1 MSAVGISN
9 VAKYYGKV
17 AALENVS
24 MTIEDGE
31 FFGLLGPSGGG
42 KTTLLRSIAGFVEPD
57 KGEITISG
65 KPVSNIPI
73 NKRDIGM
80 MFQNYALFPHLTVAE
95 NIGFGLSVRS
105 RPKAEIAERVKHL
118 LDLVQLRGFEDRKPK
133 QMSGGQQQRIALA
146 RALSTDP
153 KVLLLDEPLGALDKK
168 LREEMQFELKQIQRN
183 VGITTVFVTHDQE
196 EALTL
201 SDRIA
206 IMNGGRVEQIGAPR
220 EIYERPRTAFAASFL
235 GTANFFQG
243 VVSGRGDG
251 LTRITLPDGQTIFTT
266 DEAPEGATVTAA
278 VRPEKLLAGPAGSV
292 EAGGRSNAI
301 QGRVT
306 AEVFAGNSVT
316 YKVDAA
322 GKPVTVYVQNRMG
335 DRFETDQ
342 PVALS
347 WKADHTILVAA

>member
-1 MSAVGISN
+1 MSTVGIDN

-17 AALENVS
+17 VALENIS
-24 MTIEDGE
+24 MTIQDGE

-42 KTTLLRSIAGFVEPD
+42 KTTLLRSIAGFIQPD
-57 KGEITISG
+57 KGEITIAG
-65 KPVSNIPI
+65 KEVSNIPI

-95 NIGFGLSVRS
+95 NIGFGLSVRRRS
-105 RPKAEIAERVKHL
+105 KAEITEQVRHL
-118 LDLVQLRGFEDRKPK
+118 LQLVRLPGFEDRKPK

-146 RALSTDP
+146 RALSTNP

-168 LREEMQFELKQIQRN
+168 LREEMQFELKQIQRD

-206 IMNGGRVEQIGAPR
+206 IMNGGNVEQIGTPR

-235 GTANFFQG
+235 GAANFFEG
-243 VVSGRGDG
+243 VVAGRGGG
-251 LTRITLPDGQTIFTT
+251 LTRVILADGQSIFTS
-266 DEAPEGATVTAA
+266 DQAPEGASVILA
-278 VRPEKLLAGPAGSV
+278 VRPEKFLAGSV
-292 EAGGRSNAI
+292 ADSKPAEALNVI
-301 QGRVT
+301 QGTVT
-306 AEVFAGNSVT
+306 AEVFTGNSVT

-322 GKPVTVYVQNRMG
+322 GKPLMIYVQNRTG
-335 DRFETDQ
+335 ERLEPHQ
-342 PVALS
+342 PIVLT
-347 WKADHTILVAA
+347 WRADHTTLVAA

>member
-17 AALENVS
+17 AALDDVS
-24 MTIEDGE
+24 MTVQDGE

-42 KTTLLRSIAGFVEPD
+42 KTTLLRAIAGFVEPD
-57 KGEITISG
+57 RGEITIAG
-65 KPVSNIPI
+65 KAVSNIPI

-95 NIGFGLSVRS
+95 NIGFGLSVRH
-105 RPKAEIAERVKHL
+105 RPKAEIAERVRQL
-118 LDLVQLRGFEDRKPK
+118 LELVRLSGFEGRKPK

-146 RALSTDP
+146 RALSTNP

-168 LREEMQFELKQIQRN
+168 LREEMQFELKQIQRD

-220 EIYERPRTAFAASFL
+220 DIYERPRTAFAASFL
-235 GTANFFQG
+235 GTANFFEG

-251 LTRITLPDGQTIFTT
+251 VTRIELPDGQAIFTT
-266 DEAPEGATVTAA
+266 DEAPAGARVTAA
-278 VRPEKLLAGPAGSV
+278 VRPEKLLAGPVGAQGQ
-292 EAGGRSNAI
+292 EGRTNTI
-301 QGRVT
+301 QGRVM

-316 YKVDAA
+316 YKVDA
-322 GKPVTVYVQNRMG
+322 GNKPVTVFVQNRT
-335 DRFETDQ
+335 DERFGPDQ
-342 PVALS
+342 TIALT
-347 WKADHTILVAA
+347 WAPYHTILVAA

>member
-9 VAKYYGKV
+9 VAKYYGRL
-17 AALENVS
+17 AALADVS
-24 MTIEDGE
+24 LTIQDGE

-57 KGEITISG
+57 RGEITIAG
-65 KPVSNIPI
+65 KTVSNIPI

-95 NIGFGLSVRS
+95 NIGFGLSVRH
-105 RPKAEIAERVKHL
+105 RPKSEIAERVRHL
-118 LDLVQLRGFEDRKPK
+118 LELVRLSGFEARKPK

-146 RALSTDP
+146 RALSTNP

-168 LREEMQFELKQIQRN
+168 LREEMQFELKQIQRE

-206 IMNGGRVEQIGAPR
+206 IMNKGGVEQIGSPR

-235 GTANFFQG
+235 GTANFFEG
-243 VVSGRGDG
+243 VVSGRSDG
-251 LTRITLPDGQTIFTT
+251 LTRIELPDGQAIFTT
-266 DEAPEGATVTAA
+266 DEAPAGAKVTAA
-278 VRPEKLLAGPAGSV
+278 VRPEKLLAGPPRP
-292 EAGGRSNAI
+292 EAPQGRINTI

-306 AEVFAGNSVT
+306 AEVFTGNSVT
-316 YKVDAA
+316 YKVDA
-322 GKPVTVYVQNRMG
+322 GDRTVTVFVQNRT
-335 DRFETDQ
+335 DERFGPNQ
-342 PVALS
+342 AIALT
-347 WKADHTILVAA
+347 WEAFHTILVAA